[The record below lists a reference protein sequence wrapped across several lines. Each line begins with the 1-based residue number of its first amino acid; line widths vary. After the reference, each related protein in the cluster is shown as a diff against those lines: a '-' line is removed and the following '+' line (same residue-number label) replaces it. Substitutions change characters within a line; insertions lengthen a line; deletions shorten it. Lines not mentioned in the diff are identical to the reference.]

1 MSKIFR
7 RPMFRKGGNVGDGI
21 MTGIVDREMHA
32 ESDPNGVGGQSLSTA
47 ERLQKAYDK
56 YPDQSIDPIAQL
68 LIQGGLGAMSTTGGG
83 GTFGNIAK
91 AFKDPTDQLFKT
103 LNNRG
108 KEKRQLGLEG
118 EVIDIKQEGALQLA
132 KEKAIGDINA
142 TSKIQNA
149 NAMKAV
155 YAPKIKAIE
164 DQIILKKQQGA
175 TAQELVPLITQLQSL
190 QLTSE
195 NAYVGALTS
204 GKSRQEQIVDI
215 ATAIKE
221 NDFSNLT
228 NEEII
233 KQATDIYNMAGGL
246 QVTKANGGRIG
257 YAQGTP
263 EQPMMNTAAAS
274 QLESELGNSSMDIPY
289 EDFRKKLP
297 ANITDDIAQI
307 IYYNPRAFSDFANIE
322 TQEDVYSFNSKYDV
336 SLVLP
341 FNTET
346 T

>member
-1 MSKIFR
+1 M
-7 RPMFRKGGNVGDGI
+7 NGI
-21 MTGIVDREMHA
+21 MSGIQETPRTQYSE
-32 ESDPNGVGGQSLSTA
+32 GSTR
-47 ERLQKAYDK
+47 ERLLKVAEE
-56 YPDQSIDPIAQL
+56 YPSQAADPLGQF
-68 LIQGGLGAMSTTGGG
+68 LIQGGLNLLSGTGAGKGTLGALAESYKEPTT
-83 GTFGNIAK
+83 N
-91 AFKDPTDQLFKT
+91 LFKSMAEKNQ
-103 LNNRG
+103 LN
-108 KEKRQLGLEG
+108 KKLALEG
-118 EVIDIKQEGALQLA
+118 EVLDIETENALKLA
-132 KEKAIGDINA
+132 KEKAMGDIAA

-149 NAMKAV
+149 NAIKAV
-155 YAPKIKAIE
+155 YAPKIKSIE

-175 TAQELVPLITQLQSL
+175 TAAELSPLVTKLQSL
-190 QLTSE
+190 QVTSE

-204 GKSRQEQIVDI
+204 GKSKQEQIVDL

-221 NDFSNLT
+221 SDFSNLT

-233 KQATDIYNMAGGL
+233 KQATDIINMAGGL
-246 QVTKANGGRIG
+246 PALKADGGRIG

-263 EQPMMNTAAAS
+263 KKSMMNTAVES
-274 QLESELGNSSMDIPY
+274 QQELELGNSSIDIPY

-297 ANITDDIAQI
+297 ANITDDVAQI
-307 IYYNPRAFSDFANIE
+307 IYYNPSAFSDFANIE

>member
-1 MSKIFR
+1 
-7 RPMFRKGGNVGDGI
+7 MFRKGGNVGEGI

-32 ESDPNGVGGQSLSTA
+32 ASDPDGVGGQTLSTE

-108 KEKRQLGLEG
+108 KEKRKIALEG
-118 EVIDIKQEGALQLA
+118 EILDIETENALKLA
-132 KEKAIGDINA
+132 KEKAMGDIAA

-149 NAMKAV
+149 NAIKAV
-155 YAPKIKAIE
+155 YAPKIKSME
-164 DQIILKKQQGA
+164 DQIISKKQQGA
-175 TAQELVPLITQLQSL
+175 TAQELAPLVTQLQSL

-204 GKSRQEQIVDI
+204 GKSKQEQIVDL

-221 NDFSNLT
+221 SDFSNLT

-233 KQATDIYNMAGGL
+233 KQATDIINMAGGL
-246 QVTKANGGRIG
+246 PALKADGGRIG

-263 EQPMMNTAAAS
+263 KQSMINTAVES
-274 QLESELGNSSMDIPY
+274 QQELEPGNSSIDIPY

-307 IYYNPRAFSDFANIE
+307 IYYNPSAFSDFANIE